1 MNNDMLP
8 IPVGTTIHINP
19 EDVKW
24 EQNGGDLISRE
35 DLLNAIHKVIEEAFG
50 SDDIYDQGYN
60 NGLFKASELVDSAL
74 TVAVDNYSM
83 GYQDGFRDGYA
94 QCFTDKEERKEN
106 SRLFRNCGAENAKKW
121 GI

>member
-106 SRLFRNCGAENAKKW
+106 SRLFRKGGAEECKNES
-121 GI
+121 I